1 MGDISALNLKDLW
14 ILDTYNVPAGE
25 GLDSF
30 NNIFPEVPGPLPL
43 LGAGTAFGFSRRLR
57 RSRGG

>member
-1 MGDISALNLKDLW
+1 MGDISALNLKDIW

-25 GLDSF
+25 GLDNF
-30 NNIFPEVPGPLPL
+30 NNVFPQVPGP
-43 LGAGTAFGFSRRLR
+43 RRLR